1 VLEKHGP
8 IILKKKKSVR
18 WFTFKAHFELIL
30 RRKLKE
36 EA

>member
-8 IILKKKKSVR
+8 IILKKKSVR
-18 WFTFKAHFELIL
+18 WFTFEAHFEPIL

-36 EA
+36 KA